1 MPDNTTIRK
10 YIRHP
15 VDMPIRVR
23 AESADDVDD
32 DSSDQTITNLGLGGL
47 ALLSPHPLEVLER
60 VRVII
65 PVLNRDNQLSGNV
78 AWCEKTDRG
87 YEIGIEFERSR
98 DAYRLR
104 MIEQIC
110 HIEHY
115 RKEVERLE
123 GRQLSP
129 QQAAEEWIASYAKDF
144 PEF

>member
-1 MPDNTTIRK
+1 LPDNTTIRK

-23 AESADDVDD
+23 AESADDLDD

-129 QQAAEEWIASYAKDF
+129 QQAAEEWIASYAEDF